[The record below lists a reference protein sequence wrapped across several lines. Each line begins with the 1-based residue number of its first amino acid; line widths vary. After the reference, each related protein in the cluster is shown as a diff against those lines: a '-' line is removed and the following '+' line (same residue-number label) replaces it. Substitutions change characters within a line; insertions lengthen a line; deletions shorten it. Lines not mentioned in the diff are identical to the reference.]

1 MGRRLAFAV
10 ALGLALGGCCHDMG
24 SYVPPSNAQTRFVL
38 LSKPYH
44 VKRARPRHTD
54 TKELTSNATPLS
66 EVEFSKLDPNSKER
80 YADLD
85 AINRAA
91 DDELRKKLVICR
103 GCTQPAPNDQLSSI
117 WPTRAAQGYL
127 SIQRTLRSLSLPVE
141 STSSSGLQ

>member
-1 MGRRLAFAV
+1 
-10 ALGLALGGCCHDMG
+10 MG
-24 SYVPPSNAQTRFVL
+24 SYVPPSNAQTRFVRL
-38 LSKPYH
+38 PKPHH

-54 TKELTSNATPLS
+54 TKNVTSNDTPLS
-66 EVEFSKLDPNSKER
+66 EVELSKLDPNSKER

-91 DDELRKKLVICR
+91 DEELRKKLVICR
-103 GCTQPAPNDQLSSI
+103 GCTQPEPDDQLSSI

-127 SIQRTLRSLSLPVE
+127 TIQKTLRSLSLPAE